1 MFKIK
6 TTSGETKYN
15 QPQKVVKKVLSLQN
29 VNAAVERSQSDNKNT
44 LTKEPIGLPEAL
56 IGLRQMKE
64 HARYKGGSRCIVF
77 TQNILKGMK

>member
-15 QPQKVVKKVLSLQN
+15 QLQKVVKSVLSLQN
-29 VNAAVERSQSDNKNT
+29 ANAAVERSQSDNKNT

-64 HARYKGGSRCIVF
+64 YARHKVGSLCIVF
-77 TQNILKGMK
+77 TQKMLEGMK